1 MKARRKE
8 SNQWRD
14 EGKEIMNEWSKEM
27 DKMKE
32 KKVMNE
38 KRKKREEWMN

>member
-14 EGKEIMNEWSKEM
+14 EGKEIMNEWSKEL
-27 DKMKE
+27 D
-32 KKVMNE
+32 
-38 KRKKREEWMN
+38 KRKKKESNECKEEGKRGMN